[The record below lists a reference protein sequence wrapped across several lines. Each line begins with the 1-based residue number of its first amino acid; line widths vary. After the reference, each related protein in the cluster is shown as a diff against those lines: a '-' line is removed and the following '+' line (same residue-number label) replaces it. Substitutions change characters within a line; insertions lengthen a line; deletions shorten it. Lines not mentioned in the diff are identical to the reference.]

1 MAASSFNGLTSGFF
15 PSSNHDRLYTAD
27 QLGNVI
33 SALVNDG
40 VIQSSGGDSLPFAVA
55 FNGSDSSGSSITIG
69 KGIAW
74 LNNTWTANTTVG
86 SISVSDPN
94 LVVVDASHNRHVQ
107 ASSAN
112 ASQDRWD
119 AIVIEV
125 NKTSSVRSNTFAIVE
140 GVPGPNPSQPNAHE
154 ADSPSEGRYYH
165 TIAYVYRKAG
175 SGTTFTDKGADKL
188 IYKIGQNGGTPWVMS
203 VAGTA
208 VPIDDILNS
217 YSVAVRALIAEL
229 ESQIS
234 QAASHQL
241 IDGAVTTAK
250 LAANAVTGP
259 KIANSTIGAEKLSFT
274 TIQPDSRNK
283 VPASNASSA
292 LIALSDNLTLGTTHA
307 GCTIYNGTSAARTV
321 TLNSTANFAVGTE
334 MEFVRFGTGAL
345 TINASGNTKFYVK
358 GNTSALTS
366 IAISEQYGTVVMKM
380 ITANNWLVVGDIG

>member
-1 MAASSFNGLTSGFF
+1 MAESSFNGLTSGFF

-40 VIQSSGGDSLPFAVA
+40 VIQSSGGDALPFAVA

-86 SISVSDPN
+86 SISVADDN
-94 LVVVDASHNRHVQ
+94 LVVIDADHIRHVR
-107 ASSAN
+107 SSPAN

-140 GVPGPNPSQPNAHE
+140 GVAGLNPSQPNAHE

-165 TIAYVYRKAG
+165 TIAYVYRRAGDGKAFG
-175 SGTTFTDKGADKL
+175 DKGADKL
-188 IYKIGQNGGTPWVMS
+188 VYKIGQNGGTPWVMS
-203 VAGTA
+203 VAGTT

-217 YSVAVRALIAEL
+217 YKVAVDALIEALNNKIDEVGGK
-229 ESQIS
+229 EIS
-234 QAASHQL
+234 SNSVNTQHL
-241 IDGAVTTAK
+241 VNGAVTTAK
-250 LAANAVTGP
+250 IHDGAVT
-259 KIANSTIGAEKLSFT
+259 AEKLGVSV
-274 TIQPDSRNK
+274 IQPDSRNK
-283 VPASNASSA
+283 VPADNASSA
-292 LIALSDNLTLGTTHA
+292 LIALTGNITLGTTHA
-307 GCTIYNGTSAARTV
+307 GCTIYNGTSTARTV

-334 MEFVRFGTGAL
+334 MEFVRFGTGTL

-366 IAISEQYGTVVMKM
+366 IAISEQYGSVVMKM